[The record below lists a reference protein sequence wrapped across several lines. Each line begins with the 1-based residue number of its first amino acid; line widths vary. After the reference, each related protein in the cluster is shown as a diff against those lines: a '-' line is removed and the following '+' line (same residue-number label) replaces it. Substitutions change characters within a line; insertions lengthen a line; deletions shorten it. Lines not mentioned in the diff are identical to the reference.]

1 MSCWSVLELEENA
14 SLKEIKK
21 SYAKKLKHNKPDE
34 NPEGFQRLNTAYQQ
48 ACKIAKQKARQ
59 QTYEAEHAE
68 LASLEQPTPETTTA
82 SNPTPLIEKEV
93 SLQEMFSPEHEETQD
108 DPVGKPSTVPLI
120 ERELSRDDNE
130 KLEPPPY
137 TEDDLIHDVDEL
149 MESDHI
155 NDLSKWEA
163 LLDSQLLY
171 EIRFRGWFTLRL
183 FYLVSK
189 KIAENEE
196 NHLSHE
202 TLVFLNEKMMW
213 TNQTDRLEAH
223 FDFEEIER
231 VKNHLKPKPKPKLK
245 EQQQTFK
252 EIHKTEKERIT
263 DSRKQH
269 ASIFKRFAAFVIDI
283 LIFSVGLNIIWKI
296 NDAIPDS
303 TKLLSENVFWVFII
317 WLLILFPLMESLIQA
332 TPGKFLVGIKVVTEK
347 GKKLNILHAFL
358 RFILCIINLA
368 AIKITLLINSITFD
382 GRFLHDRLSSSKV
395 VDRSQND

>member
-21 SYAKKLKHNKPDE
+21 SYAKKLKYNKPDE
-34 NPEGFQRLNTAYQQ
+34 NPEGFQRLNAAYQK

-68 LASLEQPTPETTTA
+68 LESLEQPIPETTTA

-93 SLQEMFSPEHEETQD
+93 SEQEMFSPEHEETQY
-108 DPVGKPSTVPLI
+108 DPVETPNTVPLI

-202 TLVFLNEKMMW
+202 TLVFLNEKIMW

-303 TKLLSENVFWVFII
+303 TKLLSDNVFWVFII